1 MYFVINIYAKKK
13 IYIYIYKENRRY
25 VYIKKTV
32 FSEMLHL
39 LNIYNVWIF
48 ISLTILHL
56 WWLLKQ
62 KHDFYFFYVTF
73 LCRYNMNEVKRSD
86 ISHML

>member
-39 LNIYNVWIF
+39 LNIYNV
-48 ISLTILHL
+48 
-56 WWLLKQ
+56 
-62 KHDFYFFYVTF
+62 
-73 LCRYNMNEVKRSD
+73 
-86 ISHML
+86 